1 MPSVE
6 ERLAYLEGRLGDHA
20 TAFDGLRGDF
30 AAMRSE
36 VGRVDAKVD
45 RVDAKVDRVDAKVD
59 RVDAK
64 VDRLDSKIDRL
75 FFEVESRMSRQFVWL
90 VGIQVTV
97 LLAIVGTLLN
107 SLYR

>member
-6 ERLAYLEGRLGDHA
+6 ERIAYLEGRLGDHT

-30 AAMRSE
+30 ATMRTE
-36 VGRVDAKVD
+36 VERVDAKVD

-64 VDRLDSKIDRL
+64 VDRLDAKVDRL
-75 FFEVESRMSRQFVWL
+75 FYELESRMTRQFVWL

-97 LLAIVGTLLN
+97 LLAIVGTVLN
-107 SLYR
+107 SLYH